1 MHFNLKKAVGIA
13 VLPLLGGAL
22 AIGATALPASAQA
35 WQDTSLQVN
44 SLHSTGAVPQPA
56 TIVPAP
62 NTSPT
67 GKGTVTVSRAS
78 ASDTLTVNSAMS
90 KIPKGMIVSN
100 GGGVVTVFGLPQQPA
115 STVQGTLVV
124 DDTSA
129 SGWTTAWIVVFSQ
142 GSSPAPAGLVT
153 DYYYSDA
160 PNAIT
165 RSYPVGGVQF
175 SEVPTVHVTPSTGAE
190 LTPAPAYS
198 FAYSGLPGGIVSN
211 SAGLLTIAG
220 STAAPNTYGSVGV
233 TATDQYG
240 ASAQSAFQLVVKAQP
255 VYVPGNYGDMV
266 NPFGNGFDVYKQHQ
280 AVNAIVVGWT
290 ATKADPATH
299 FIRHPG
305 TIPGA
310 YTFEYAPNGVGTG
323 LSVSDPG
330 YDAAGTGLAN
340 GLVLRGSNNGAWQ
353 QWIPLANGTLK
364 NAATGLIVSPNGT
377 GAQLRGTTAPSSWGG
392 SVYKWTDFAHL
403 AG

>member
-1 MHFNLKKAVGIA
+1 MHFNLKKAVGIS

-44 SLHSTGAVPQPA
+44 SLHSTGTAPALATIAPQP
-56 TIVPAP
+56 TQ
-62 NTSPT
+62 SDS
-67 GKGTVTVSRAS
+67 TVTVSRAS
-78 ASDTLTVNSAMS
+78 ASDKLTYNSAMS
-90 KIPKGMIVSN
+90 KIPTGMKVSSSDS
-100 GGGVVTVFGLPQQPA
+100 VVTVTGLTSPPA

-129 SGWTTAWIVVFSQ
+129 SGWTTAWIVVFDQ
-142 GSSPAPAGLVT
+142 GPSPAPAGLVT
-153 DYYYSDA
+153 DRYYSDT

-175 SEVPTVHVTPSTGAE
+175 SEVPTVAVSPSMAQ
-190 LTPAPAYS
+190 LVPAPAYS

-220 STAAPNTYGSVGV
+220 STAAPNIYGSVGV